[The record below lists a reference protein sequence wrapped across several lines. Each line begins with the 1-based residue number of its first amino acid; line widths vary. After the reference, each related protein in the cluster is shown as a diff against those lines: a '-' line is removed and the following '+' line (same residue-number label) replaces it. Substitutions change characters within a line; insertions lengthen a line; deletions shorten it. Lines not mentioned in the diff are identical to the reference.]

1 MTEQLSFFN
10 DMPERKAPKAKAVK
24 PQQLDIFGQSELAQ
38 FGVVANPR
46 MDISSG
52 KLGMIIED
60 NRTEEEK
67 EKAIE
72 EEAKKLNGKLF

>member
-1 MTEQLSFFN
+1 MTTQLSLFN
-10 DMPERKAPKAKAVK
+10 DMHTKSAKVKAAK
-24 PQQLDIFGQSELAQ
+24 PQQLDMFGQSELAQ
-38 FGVVANPR
+38 FGVVSNPR

-52 KLGMIIED
+52 KLGMINED
-60 NRTEEEK
+60 TRTEEEK